1 MRLPFPKNSKKE
13 GKENT
18 KRAMGVKSQE
28 GPSKLS
34 TRRIVKAKV
43 LENHAHHNKEY
54 PIEIENESLSDDV
67 HDGVAAAAAAAHPS
81 QKTLQKATIEEH
93 SEKSRLERQKFS
105 EKHRENKKEQ
115 YLEDSRKNS
124 KPSSFKSQESD
135 EAVHRTVKLPPEL
148 SVSTK
153 RADHKRKNKSHDFA
167 FNKTAKVDG
176 DHDEEEEEETYLDGE
191 RASESKHIWWKSS
204 NIVRGAAVVAVAAFV
219 ASKIFK
225 R

>member
-1 MRLPFPKNSKKE
+1 
-13 GKENT
+13 
-18 KRAMGVKSQE
+18 MGVKSQE

-43 LENHAHHNKEY
+43 LENHAHHNTEY
-54 PIEIENESLSDDV
+54 PIEIENESLSYDV
-67 HDGVAAAAAAAHPS
+67 HDGVAAAAAATHPS

-105 EKHRENKKEQ
+105 EKHRESKKEQ

-124 KPSSFKSQESD
+124 KPSSFATQESD
-135 EAVHRTVKLPPEL
+135 EGFQRASMELPPEL

-153 RADHKRKNKSHDFA
+153 RADHKRKNKSLDFA
-167 FNKTAKVDG
+167 LNKNAKVDSE
-176 DHDEEEEEETYLDGE
+176 HDEKEEDDAYLNGE
-191 RASESKHIWWKSS
+191 ITSEAKQKWWKSSS
-204 NIVRGAAVVAVAAFV
+204 NIVRGAAIVAVAAFV
-219 ASKIFK
+219 AAKILK